1 MSSTSRRRQ
10 SERRGEYL
18 QIVYQCPKHI
28 NDFVHSVCKGCGIN
42 EEILEDTL
50 LRELETAVSE
60 YDYRISKSSITADLA
75 AYNKEK
81 KKIEDKRK
89 RLADLYE
96 DDMITKEEY
105 QQRRDVLRDKERDLK
120 APEVAREVIL
130 PAGWKE
136 TYLLLNKENRR
147 LFWRRTVREILIYRD
162 HKVKIIF

>member
-75 AYNKEK
+75 AYDKEK
-81 KKIEDKRK
+81 
-89 RLADLYE
+89 
-96 DDMITKEEY
+96 
-105 QQRRDVLRDKERDLK
+105 
-120 APEVAREVIL
+120 
-130 PAGWKE
+130 
-136 TYLLLNKENRR
+136 RR
-147 LFWRRTVREILIYRD
+147 LKTRGSALP
-162 HKVKIIF
+162 IFTKMT